1 MFSQNPFAIS
11 DKYEN
16 SKIKSRVQERIK
28 RTEKVREN
36 LSKIEENI
44 SEKDKYITNRY
55 KQPCSLPGYVSNKGR
70 MEKILNKY
78 ENISKNNE
86 KYEKELNSNIQED
99 KYYDNYIKNKY
110 PVKVD
115 LIKEKEEKDNEKKIW
130 QKKVVKDWD
139 EQIKLDNKIRD
150 NIEMN
155 YNKILEKD
163 KNIFEEKYQKE
174 TKIKRDKIKRNTEDY
189 LKINTKLIEER
200 KEKNKNN
207 NKNNYEYE
215 LNKAKENQK
224 AIDYVNNYEKEYI
237 KEQKAEFNRI
247 LDEQNKEQQRKY
259 KRLRDIEYGNF

>member
-1 MFSQNPFAIS
+1 
-11 DKYEN
+11 
-16 SKIKSRVQERIK
+16 
-28 RTEKVREN
+28 
-36 LSKIEENI
+36 
-44 SEKDKYITNRY
+44 
-55 KQPCSLPGYVSNKGR
+55 

-115 LIKEKEEKDNEKKIW
+115 LIKEKEEKDKEKKIL

-163 KNIFEEKYQKE
+163 KNIFEEKYGSALRL
-174 TKIKRDKIKRNTEDY
+174 IKSFIF
-189 LKINTKLIEER
+189 
-200 KEKNKNN
+200 
-207 NKNNYEYE
+207 
-215 LNKAKENQK
+215 
-224 AIDYVNNYEKEYI
+224 AIIFFITVI
-237 KEQKAEFNRI
+237 
-247 LDEQNKEQQRKY
+247 
-259 KRLRDIEYGNF
+259 